1 MTKKIFAFAAFAF
14 LAIGCLVGCS
24 EEGGAK
30 KRATEF
36 METLKANDFLLAAKM
51 VMNLDKEA
59 ELGEQKQW
67 TAEMIQ
73 REFEA
78 EFQEPIESY
87 EIGEVTSRVTS
98 NNEEE
103 ERETIE
109 YAVNIVLKNG
119 TECTSTIKVRK
130 YKGEDW
136 GEVSIGDLE
145 VTKASEKVVNPADAG
160 FVLGDG
166 KLGPLAIGQTV
177 ESLPQSVDGLYDS
190 YKYDQQVIENEME
203 GSWTE
208 EWVYFYKG
216 GKEIFKSFAENK
228 TIGSFV
234 LEEGSSF
241 ISTTE
246 GYYVGY
252 SARELFS
259 KKRLN
264 WETWYMGTA
273 FARDGHWEYHIPT
286 EGLEAADFPS
296 KLDDIKPSATISQIV
311 YYKELPE

>member
-1 MTKKIFAFAAFAF
+1 MKKKLFAIAAFAIM
-14 LAIGCLVGCS
+14 AAGCLVSCGS
-24 EEGGAK
+24 GKDGAE
-30 KRATEF
+30 KRATE
-36 METLKANDFLLAAKM
+36 
-51 VMNLDKEA
+51 
-59 ELGEQKQW
+59 
-67 TAEMIQ
+67 
-73 REFEA
+73 
-78 EFQEPIESY
+78 
-87 EIGEVTSRVTS
+87 
-98 NNEEE
+98 
-103 ERETIE
+103 
-109 YAVNIVLKNG
+109 IV
-119 TECTSTIKVRK
+119 E
-130 YKGEDW
+130 
-136 GEVSIGDLE
+136 
-145 VTKASEKVVNPADAG
+145 TKADAKTTDPADAE

-252 SARELFS
+252 SARELFG

-311 YYKELPE
+311 YYKDLPE